1 MVVYE
6 FVPVLPC
13 GGVDPAFLF
22 MRFHS
27 MAQLDF
33 YLKVIFFRKLL
44 GGVTYFCFIFKRKI
58 K

>member
-22 MRFHS
+22 MCFHS
-27 MAQLDF
+27 MVQLDF
-33 YLKVIFFRKLL
+33 YLKMIFFLENDL
-44 GGVTYFCFIFKRKI
+44 ESPFIFVLFLKGK
-58 K
+58 